1 MGAFC
6 LMTTFLQ
13 FDNPVV
19 DLMFDQRFWWQLCIY
34 DFSNG
39 KFIKMVRRGMQL
51 AHNKTLRRVEGP
63 QIDLFSFHV

>member
-6 LMTTFLQ
+6 LMMTFVQ

-19 DLMFDQRFWWQLCIY
+19 GLMPDQRFWWQLY
-34 DFSNG
+34 NYEFSNG

-63 QIDLFSFHV
+63 QIDLFSFQV